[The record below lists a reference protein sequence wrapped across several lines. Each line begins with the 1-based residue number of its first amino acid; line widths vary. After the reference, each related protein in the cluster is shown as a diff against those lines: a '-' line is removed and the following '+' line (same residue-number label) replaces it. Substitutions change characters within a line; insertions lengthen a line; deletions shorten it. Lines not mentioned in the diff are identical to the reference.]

1 MDIAHSFKNLCFL
14 YLILYECLA
23 NPGDLTV
30 SKKPGTSY
38 QIKIHF
44 SIQTT
49 KFLMKYNL
57 LCFQIFDRLIISFTK
72 HDY

>member
-1 MDIAHSFKNLCFL
+1 MKYTLHTFN
-14 YLILYECLA
+14 

-30 SKKPGTSY
+30 SKRPGTSY

-57 LCFQIFDRLIISFTK
+57 VCFQVSGRLIIFFTK